1 MAVVGGRPVVTGG
14 RTYSSA
20 MWKLAAV
27 AVVALG
33 AAACGP
39 GASTG
44 TTTVPAT
51 TPVPVP
57 SGWHSYRFARA
68 TISVP
73 PGWVVDTDHGCGD
86 PSATGVLALGDP
98 TSLADC
104 PVDAD
109 SVEVSAL
116 TPAEERAVSLCPTI
130 TVNGLAATIL
140 PCRTGK
146 PTDIVEYLVPALG
159 VEAVGSGT
167 PGADVGGTG
176 TQTVVGQVLHTLR

>member
-1 MAVVGGRPVVTGG
+1 
-14 RTYSSA
+14 
-20 MWKLAAV
+20 MWKVAAV
-27 AVVALG
+27 ALLALG
-33 AAACGP
+33 AAACGS
-39 GASTG
+39 ATTTG
-44 TTTVPAT
+44 TTTAPAT
-51 TPVPVP
+51 TPTPVPVP
-57 SGWHSYRFARA
+57 VPPGWHSYRFARA

-130 TVNGLAATIL
+130 TVNGLAASIL
-140 PCRTGK
+140 PCHNGT

-167 PGADVGGTG
+167 PGADVSGSG